1 VTILT
6 SIYQSIFAAAVFAYG
21 GLVISES

>member
-1 VTILT
+1 LT